1 MADRLRRRQLRGL
14 RPARGGDPAAADVDR
29 HDDPRPE
36 GGEDLVEK
44 VDVAERRGADDRPLG
59 AGAQRV
65 AHRVDRAQPAA
76 VLDRDAGAVDDPAQV
91 LDRARLALLGAV
103 EVDDVQVARAR
114 VDPAPRGLERVVVV
128 GRGVLEAALDEP
140 HRPAAHDVDRRVEDH
155 AATGWVGTD
164 MKLRSSASPSREDF
178 SGWNWQPMTLPR
190 ATIDTKRSPYS
201 PRPTMSPSSSGSQTN
216 EWTW

>member
-44 VDVAERRGADDRPLG
+44 VDVAERRGADDRTLG
-59 AGAQRV
+59 AGTQRV

-76 VLDRDAGAVDDPAQV
+76 VLDRHAGALDDPAQV

-140 HRPAAHDVDRRVEDH
+140 HRAAAVDVDRRVKDH
-155 AATGWVGTD
+155 AATPTRA
-164 MKLRSSASPSREDF
+164 KLRSSRSPSREDF
-178 SGWNWQPMTLPR
+178 SGWNCTPMTLPR
-190 ATIDTKRSPYS
+190 STIETNVAPYS
-201 PRPTMSPSSSGSQTN
+201 PRPTTSSALAGSGAS
-216 EWTW
+216 ECTW